1 MSNNRYTEEEIKA
14 FISRTN
20 EELVLQDPYPV
31 LRDLGIDY
39 KELGNSSYRMN
50 IRGEKTPSAYISL
63 RGGSW
68 KYIDFGTTGKSDNI
82 VKNKSGS
89 IVNVVM
95 DYTGKDY
102 KSALNYSLQT
112 LGVKNRLE
120 EALNAKQQNYQLSQ
134 ADRERIRQ
142 QREANAKRESSHP
155 LSKVTTVYEVATN
168 QLAVDYLAARGIVKI
183 PPQMKV
189 INGEY
194 TNSKGEVKRAFGV
207 GVLTRDG
214 KGADIHFLQKIGD
227 LKTLSLGEKD
237 ISFFK
242 NPNSNKVA
250 VFESKM
256 DYAAAFQQI
265 PLDGVNI
272 IIANSVSN
280 ATKVAELLI
289 SEGLTAPMIFNQND
303 VAGYKFVE
311 DIMQTA
317 ELTEVKSIKYDILGE
332 YKKDIND
339 LLLDGAKIA
348 DRIETRPLEYFSNIA
363 TSLEAIQ
370 KAQNTPK
377 IEPITKEE
385 LKRDD
390 QAWQQNCQ
398 ALKQEGGIER

>member
-1 MSNNRYTEEEIKA
+1 MSNNNRYTEQEIKA
-14 FISRTN
+14 FISQTN
-20 EELVLQDPYPV
+20 AELILQDPYPV
-31 LRDLGIDY
+31 LQDLGIDY
-39 KELGNSSYRMN
+39 KELGNDSYRMN
-50 IRGEKTPSAYISL
+50 LRGEKTPSAYISL
-63 RGGSW
+63 KGGSW
-68 KYIDFGTTGKSDNI
+68 KYKDFGND
-82 VKNKSGS
+82 KSGS

-95 DYTGKDY
+95 DATNKPY
-102 KSALNYSLQT
+102 KESLNYCLQT
-112 LGVKNRLE
+112 LGVPNYLE
-120 EALNAKQQNYQLSQ
+120 QALNSKQQDYQLSQ
-134 ADRERIRQ
+134 ADRERIKQ
-142 QREANAKRESSHP
+142 QREANAVRESSHP

-168 QLAVDYLAARGIVKI
+168 QLAVDYLKSRGIVKI

-189 INGEY
+189 VNGEY

-214 KGADIHFLQKIGD
+214 TGADIHFLQKIGD

-250 VFESKM
+250 IFESKM
-256 DYAAAFQQI
+256 DYAAAYQQM

-280 ATKVAELLI
+280 AAKVAELLI
-289 SEGLTAPMIFNQND
+289 SEGLTQTPMIFNQND
-303 VAGYKFVE
+303 IAGYKFVA
-311 DIMQTA
+311 DVMQRA
-317 ELTEVKSIKYDILGE
+317 EISECKSIHYDILSE

-363 TSLEAIQ
+363 ASLDAIQ

-377 IEPITKEE
+377 IEPITRED
-385 LKRDD
+385 LRRDD
-390 QAWQQNCQ
+390 QTWSRTQ
-398 ALKQEGGIER
+398 ALRQEGGIER